1 MNNSRM
7 KFELGRRLPESM
19 QCRAAEAHQ
28 RGSSV
33 YGCARARTLRNPH
46 PGRAQAAVFQK
57 AAEGNYKLGRC
68 LDGEAAL
75 RHRGSAGPAR
85 VYAER
90 TMTQSTSL

>member
-7 KFELGRRLPESM
+7 KIELGRRLPKSM
-19 QCRAAEAHQ
+19 QCRAAEAYQ

-33 YGCARARTLRNPH
+33 YGCAHACTLRNPH
-46 PGRAQAAVFQK
+46 PGQAQAAVFQK

-75 RHRGSAGPAR
+75 RHRGSAGPAQ
-85 VYAER
+85 VYAEQIL
-90 TMTQSTSL
+90 TQSTSL